1 MLREF
6 SEINGKEATPDQV
19 AKLARDPKNM
29 ADFGLRFVFELQKDL
44 VLVPDIIEAI
54 YRAVC
59 RIAIAKPTT
68 L

>member
-1 MLREF
+1 M
-6 SEINGKEATPDQV
+6 
-19 AKLARDPKNM
+19 ARDPKNM

-59 RIAIAKPTT
+59 RIAIAKPIA

>member
-1 MLREF
+1 
-6 SEINGKEATPDQV
+6 
-19 AKLARDPKNM
+19 M
-29 ADFGLRFVFELQKDL
+29 ADFGLKFIFEIQKDL

-59 RIAIAKPTT
+59 RIVIAKPTA